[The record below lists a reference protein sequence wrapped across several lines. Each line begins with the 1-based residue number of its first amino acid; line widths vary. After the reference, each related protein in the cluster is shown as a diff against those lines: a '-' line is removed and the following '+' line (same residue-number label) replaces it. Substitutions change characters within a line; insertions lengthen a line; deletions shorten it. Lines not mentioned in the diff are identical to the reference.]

1 MSNEL
6 QQNTI
11 QELREINH
19 LVYLRPSN
27 GALIDK
33 RTTKSYNF
41 SNASYEPGA
50 NMQCIINSG
59 GDFIWGP
66 SSYLR
71 VELNRTGGSADA
83 SILNC
88 FKSIRLT
95 HRSGEVLEYIQ
106 DYNVLGNIMRSYMVS
121 LEDNVK
127 VESLID
133 ISTAAN
139 NIVCCVPMWML
150 LGVFSSQ
157 EAFIPGGFLAGAKLE
172 IELES
177 NDIALINAS
186 YSDVRPTIVL
196 DSAQVYDSVQKQLL
210 EEQAD
215 VAGSGL
221 QFTYSTYFSTANNF
235 NGPNVNFDVQ
245 QSASI
250 TECVF
255 ATVREVDDLAGDKDS
270 FKFLAKSERYQ
281 FRLGSQYFPQ
291 QPINSTAAEQVEPYM
306 QTLVTFES
314 APHQY
319 MGSPANAGGTSV
331 NIDAFLLNR
340 AVYSTTLEKSAS
352 GLSLTGEPTNNSR
365 ILNLEMTKA
374 NANHRVNIFL
384 KYLRVAN
391 VMGSNLVVDR

>member
-1 MSNEL
+1 
-6 QQNTI
+6 
-11 QELREINH
+11 
-19 LVYLRPSN
+19 
-27 GALIDK
+27 
-33 RTTKSYNF
+33 
-41 SNASYEPGA
+41 
-50 NMQCIINSG
+50 
-59 GDFIWGP
+59 
-66 SSYLR
+66 
-71 VELNRTGGSADA
+71 
-83 SILNC
+83 
-88 FKSIRLT
+88 
-95 HRSGEVLEYIQ
+95 
-106 DYNVLGNIMRSYMVS
+106 MVS

-133 ISTAAN
+133 ISTEAN
-139 NIVCCVPMWML
+139 DIVCCVPLWML

-177 NDIALINAS
+177 NAIALINAT
-186 YSDVRPTIVL
+186 YSKVRPTIVL

-235 NGPNVNFDVQ
+235 SGENVNFDVQ

-255 ATVREVDDLAGDKDS
+255 ATARLVGDLIGANDS
-270 FKFLAKSERYQ
+270 FKFVPASERYQ

-291 QPINSTAAEQVEPYM
+291 QPINSTAAQQREPYM

-374 NANHRVNIFL
+374 DANHRINIFL

-391 VMGSNLVVDR
+391 VLGSNLVVDR